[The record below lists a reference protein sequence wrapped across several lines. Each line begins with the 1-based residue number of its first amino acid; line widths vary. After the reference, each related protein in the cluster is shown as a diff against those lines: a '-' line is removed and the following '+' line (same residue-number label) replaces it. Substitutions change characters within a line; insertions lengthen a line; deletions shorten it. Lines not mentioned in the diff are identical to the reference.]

1 MTGLTVPPREP
12 GQLAEAVVSLLSM
25 PEGERLELGRKARER
40 ILNNFEIRKIAGLYE
55 KVWSQVTEAK

>member
-1 MTGLTVPPREP
+1 
-12 GQLAEAVVSLLSM
+12 LLSM

-55 KVWSQVTEAK
+55 KVWSQVTEVK